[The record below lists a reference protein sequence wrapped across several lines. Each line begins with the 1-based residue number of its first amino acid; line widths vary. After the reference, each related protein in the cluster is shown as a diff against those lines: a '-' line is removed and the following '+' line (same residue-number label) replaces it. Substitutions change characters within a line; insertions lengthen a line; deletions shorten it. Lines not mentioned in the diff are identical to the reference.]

1 VTQTIS
7 PSPAQA
13 VIKTP
18 VVFFPG
24 TLCDERVFMP
34 CWQALNLAE
43 RAYSPLQWADSL
55 EQMMALS
62 LDRLAYYDQ
71 PMHLLGFSMGGYI
84 ASLVALK
91 QPEKVASLTLVGFN
105 SDSLSARESEQKQQT
120 LQAISSSRYQG
131 MSQARLAHLL
141 HSGNADNQ
149 SVIATKQQMDAD
161 LGSPVLASQ
170 IKATADRE
178 NLTAQLA
185 QSDFPIHLVTGEQD
199 NIASPQALRLMQQ
212 QMPNSEHL
220 IIADAGH
227 MLPLEQPKALA
238 QYLQRVLS

>member
-1 VTQTIS
+1 
-7 PSPAQA
+7 
-13 VIKTP
+13 

-34 CWQALNLAE
+34 CWQELNLAE

-55 EQMMALS
+55 AQMMALS

-105 SDSLSARESEQKQQT
+105 SEGLGSREVNQRQQI
-120 LQAISSSRYQG
+120 LKEINSGRYQA
-131 MSQARLAHLL
+131 MSQDRLAYFL
-141 HSGNADNQ
+141 HSGNDNNHA
-149 SVIATKQQMDAD
+149 VIASIKQMEAD

-170 IKATADRE
+170 IKATAHRE
-178 NLTAQLA
+178 NLTGRLA

-199 NIASPQALRLMQQ
+199 NIASPEALKTMQQ
-212 QMPNSEHL
+212 HIPHSDAL
-220 IIADAGH
+220 IIENAGH
-227 MLPLEQPKALA
+227 MLPLEQPRALA
-238 QYLQRVLS
+238 EYLHRVLS